1 MLNPGDIHFCKK
13 IKKRPDSNH
22 WWVILYVDDSVVRYM
37 IATSKVG
44 PFVYREILLQGL
56 QQPERPP
63 DSAVFLD
70 IQKVIGVDGSPIFH
84 KPTILDCYRLPKI
97 DSLQTFNSLIGDS
110 LLSKVGRLPD
120 RYLAQIIPAARCGG
134 WSRADIKQV
143 LDLEHGIGGIINA
156 FYDGL
161 RQ

>member
-1 MLNPGDIHFCKK
+1 MLHPGDISFCKK
-13 IKKRPDSNH
+13 IKNRPDSNH
-22 WWVILYVDDSVVRYM
+22 WWIILYVDDRVVRYM
-37 IATSKVG
+37 TATSKVES
-44 PFVYREILLQGL
+44 FVYREILLQGL

-70 IQKVIGVDGSPIFH
+70 IQQVTGVDASPIFH
-84 KPTILDCYRLPKI
+84 KPTILNCRYPPKT
-97 DSLQTFNSLIGDS
+97 DSLQTFNALIGDS
-110 LLSKVGRLPD
+110 LLSRVGRLPD

-143 LDLEHGIGGIINA
+143 LDLEYGIGGIINA
-156 FYDGL
+156 FYDEL